1 MISYNYNKFL
11 FFLVN
16 SITFLRVI
24 LSVYFSLTII
34 SVNVNFFEVIILF
47 LSISFTDFIDG
58 KLARFFKVESR
69 IGAVF
74 DVFSDFLFVF
84 LSNCVLIYKNLIPF
98 WLIFVILYKIF
109 EFFVTSNLI
118 NNFKANSNFFVFD
131 FLGKTLAIL
140 LYILPVFVIF
150 IDILGV
156 YKINFLKNLYI
167 YMVLAVSIFSS
178 FFRIKLLYNFNNL
191 RSFKFFN
198 F

>member
-1 MISYNYNKFL
+1 MIIHKCKFL

-16 SITFLRVI
+16 FITFLRMI

-34 SVNVNFFEVIILF
+34 LIDVNFFEVIILF
-47 LSISFTDFIDG
+47 LLICFTDFIDG

-69 IGAVF
+69 FGAVF
-74 DVFSDFLFVF
+74 DVFADFLFVF
-84 LSNCVLIYKNLIPF
+84 LSNCVLCYKNLIPF
-98 WLIFVILYKIF
+98 WLLMLILYKIF

-118 NNFKANSNFFVFD
+118 NYFKANSNFFVFD
-131 FLGKTLAIL
+131 FFGKTLAIL
-140 LYILPVFVIF
+140 LYILPIFVVF
-150 IDILGV
+150 IDIFGV

-167 YMVLAVSIFSS
+167 YIVLIFSIFSS
-178 FFRIKLLYNFNNL
+178 IFRIKCLCNFNNL